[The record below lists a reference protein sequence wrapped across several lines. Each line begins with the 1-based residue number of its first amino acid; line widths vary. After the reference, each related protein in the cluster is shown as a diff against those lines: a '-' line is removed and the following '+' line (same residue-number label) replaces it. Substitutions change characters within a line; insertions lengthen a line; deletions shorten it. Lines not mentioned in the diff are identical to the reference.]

1 MSLTKQECLRAYEVI
16 DTLINLM
23 CGEKREDGY
32 EPSIDETINS
42 MRVLK
47 QLIEK
52 HFENQPLKFE
62 ELKEGMWVWDNKYE
76 IYIKIRR
83 VNNKNSFIGYYPN
96 FECNPET
103 DEPYE
108 NLQGIFFFEENRFF
122 RYEVKVDE
130 SCMLKY

>member
-1 MSLTKQECLRAYEVI
+1 MTLTKEECLRAYEVI

-52 HFENQPLKFE
+52 HFDNPPLKFE
-62 ELKEGMWVWDNKYE
+62 ELKENMWVWDNKYKMYLK
-76 IYIKIRR
+76 IYEAFHFK
-83 VNNKNSFIGYYPN
+83 GYEEWIQYADGV
-96 FECNPET
+96 C
-103 DEPYE
+103 D
-108 NLQGIFFFEENRFF
+108 LFEENRFF
-122 RYEVKVDE
+122 RREVKED
-130 SCMLKY
+130 SKDCD